1 MTDLAK
7 MIEEAVE
14 RDGLEE
20 LVVRVTRYDADLET
34 PAAWQA
40 IAKYRGRVKGPWGV
54 GIRTRPA
61 IAIVRALED
70 GARRETPQED
80 IFG

>member
-7 MIEEAVE
+7 MIDEAVQ

-40 IAKYRGRVKGPWGV
+40 IAKYRGREKWGV
-54 GIRTRPA
+54 GIRTRPG
-61 IAIVRALED
+61 IAIIRALED